1 MCIAWR
7 MREKREDRKG
17 KAVARDNVGVDE
29 RTALLAATED

>member
-17 KAVARDNVGVDE
+17 KGIANNADE
-29 RTALLAATED
+29 RTPLLEDQ